1 VLNGRVIPIFGGEK
15 MKKAYSNVAKFVR
28 WAVAGILSAI
38 VALPAIF
45 SLNASM

>member
-1 VLNGRVIPIFGGEK
+1 
-15 MKKAYSNVAKFVR
+15 MKKAYSDVAKFVR

-38 VALPAIF
+38 AALPVIA